1 MGSLALEPDEATS
14 VAICGMGCRLPGSS
28 NTPSALW
35 DLIMRRGSGVC
46 QIPRSRFNP
55 DAFFNPVE
63 GRPGS
68 IKTNVA
74 HFIDAD
80 LTGFD
85 CGFFGI
91 SPHEAQ
97 SLDPQ
102 IRLLLECAWE
112 CLESAGISLES
123 IATAGNRVGCYVGSF
138 SSDYAD
144 LLNKDPEWTHSHSIT
159 GTGRAMLSN
168 RISYTFDL
176 HGPSMTIDTGCSA
189 SLVAFHTACRAIVT
203 GECSSAF
210 ACGTNLYLS
219 PDLVMTTFANQI
231 ISPTATSHSFDVAAD
246 GYGRGEG
253 VNCVYLKSLRTALE
267 DGDPIRAIVRGTACN
282 S

>member
-1 MGSLALEPDEATS
+1 MKKGNS
-14 VAICGMGCRLPGSS
+14 VGPVPA
-28 NTPSALW
+28 
-35 DLIMRRGSGVC
+35 
-46 QIPRSRFNP
+46 SRFNVE
-55 DAFFNPVE
+55 AFYSPVE

-68 IKTNVA
+68 IKMNQA
-74 HFIDAD
+74 YFLDAD
-80 LTGFD
+80 LMGFD
-85 CGFFGI
+85 CGFFEI
-91 SPHEAQ
+91 SPHEAE

-112 CLESAGISLES
+112 CLESAGVSLDS
-123 IATAGNRVGCYVGSF
+123 IATPSNRVGCYVGSF

-144 LLNKDPEWTHSHSIT
+144 LMSKDPEWAHSHSIT

-168 RISYTFDL
+168 RISYAFDL

-189 SLVAFHTACRAIVT
+189 SLVAFHTACRAIAG
-203 GECSSAF
+203 GECSSALV
-210 ACGTNLYLS
+210 CGANLFIL

-231 ISPTATSHSFDVAAD
+231 MSPTAASHSFEANAD

-253 VNCVYLKSLRTALE
+253 INCVYLKGLRQAMR

-282 S
+282 SYVCLQAPYQVH